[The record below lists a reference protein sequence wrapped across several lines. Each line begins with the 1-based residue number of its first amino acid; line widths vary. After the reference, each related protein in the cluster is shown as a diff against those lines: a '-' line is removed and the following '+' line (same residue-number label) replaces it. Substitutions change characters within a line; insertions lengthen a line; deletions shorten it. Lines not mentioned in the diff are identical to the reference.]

1 MIRRTFAVACAAALV
16 GGLAAA
22 PASAQSYPVR
32 PVTMVVPYAAG
43 GTTDVIARII
53 AQAMTADLGQTVVV
67 ENATGAGGTLGT
79 QRVVR
84 AEPDGY
90 TLSFGHMGS
99 LSAAKA
105 LYPNLSFDPRVDL
118 VPVGLVATVPMV
130 LSVSKASGIEDLA
143 ALREKLKGGGVKLGH
158 AGVGSVNHLAIMAF
172 LAETDAQAVQVA
184 YRGGGPANNDLM
196 AGVIDGV
203 IDQTVSTIPVL
214 QSGKTKGLAVTAR
227 QRLPQLPDVPTFAE
241 AGLPGFDLTVWNAI
255 AAPKGT
261 PPDVIKRLEASL
273 AKALTDPTVKQRFG
287 ELAAV
292 IPGAD
297 ETGSAAL
304 GRLMTQDGDRLGRII
319 AKAGVRAE

>member
-1 MIRRTFAVACAAALV
+1 MIRRTFAAALTV
-16 GGLAAA
+16 ALIGGLATAG
-22 PASAQSYPVR
+22 ASAQSYPTR

-53 AQAMTADLGQTVVV
+53 AQAMSTDLGQTVVV

-99 LSAAKA
+99 LAAAKA
-105 LYPNLSFDPRVDL
+105 LYPKLSFDPRTDL
-118 VPVGLVATVPMV
+118 APVGLVATVPMV
-130 LSVSKASGIEDLA
+130 LSVNKESGIADLA
-143 ALREKLKGGGVKLGH
+143 AFREKLKGGGVKLGH

-172 LAETDAQAVQVA
+172 LAEADAQAVQVA

-196 AGVIDGV
+196 GGVIDGV

-227 QRLPQLPDVPTFAE
+227 QRLPQLPDIPTFAE
-241 AGLPGFDLTVWNAI
+241 AGLPGFGLTVWNAI
-255 AAPKGT
+255 AAPKDT
-261 PPDVIKRLEASL
+261 PKEIVARLEASL

-287 ELAAV
+287 DLAAV
-292 IPGAD
+292 IPGSD
-297 ETGSAAL
+297 ETGAAAL
-304 GRLMTQDGDRLGRII
+304 GRLMATDGERLGKII
-319 AKAGVRAE
+319 EKAGVRAE